1 MNAEDVRIQKEIEA
15 ITTADM
21 ERLAARAQAAEAH
34 LDAANARAE
43 RAGGKLASFE
53 QRTASAIY
61 ERNMAQSALAK
72 ATAVLDRAEAAE
84 AALAKA
90 ATLGANDLRRLLAL
104 LEAMEQAD
112 QHSSDGAPFY
122 HLVVDA
128 DVRNALQ
135 DLPHLLLVVQRAV
148 ESSR

>member
-1 MNAEDVRIQKEIEA
+1 MSPHDIRERQTPEA
-15 ITTADM
+15 FGQLLLDLEKA
-21 ERLAARAQAAEAH
+21 LARAAEA
-34 LDAANARAE
+34 E
-43 RAGGKLASFE
+43 GKLAIFE

-72 ATAVLDRAEAAE
+72 A
-84 AALAKA
+84 
-90 ATLGANDLRRLLAL
+90 ATIGANDLRRLLAL
-104 LEAMEQAD
+104 LEAVEQAD

-148 ESSR
+148 EGSR

>member
-1 MNAEDVRIQKEIEA
+1 MSPHDIRERQNPEA
-15 ITTADM
+15 FGQLLLDLEKA
-21 ERLAARAQAAEAH
+21 LARAAEA
-34 LDAANARAE
+34 E
-43 RAGGKLASFE
+43 RKLASFE

-90 ATLGANDLRRLLAL
+90 ATIGTNDLRRLSAL
-104 LEAMEQAD
+104 LEALYSAD
-112 QHSSDGAPFY
+112 FERVDDDTLPRGAE
-122 HLVVDA
+122 LRA
-128 DVRNALQ
+128 ALQ